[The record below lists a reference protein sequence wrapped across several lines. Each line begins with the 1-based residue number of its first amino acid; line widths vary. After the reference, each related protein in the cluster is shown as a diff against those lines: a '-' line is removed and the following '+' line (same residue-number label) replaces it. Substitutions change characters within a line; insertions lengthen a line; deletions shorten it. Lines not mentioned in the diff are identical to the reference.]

1 MMMMIEGRVIK
12 SRSSSWNTNSY
23 CKQRIWDVMK
33 TNMLS

>member
-12 SRSSSWNTNSY
+12 SRSSSWNNNSY